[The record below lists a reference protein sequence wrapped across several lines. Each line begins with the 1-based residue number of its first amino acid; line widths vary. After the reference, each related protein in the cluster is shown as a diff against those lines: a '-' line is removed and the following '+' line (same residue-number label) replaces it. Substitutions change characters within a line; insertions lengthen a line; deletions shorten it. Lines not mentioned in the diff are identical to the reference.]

1 MVQAII
7 LQILLIAF
15 NSVFSCAEIAVI
27 SMSDA
32 KLKQMAQD
40 GDKRAKKLLALT
52 EEPSKFLATIQ
63 VAITLA
69 SLLGGAFAADNFA
82 DPLTELL
89 ITAGLPVTRAIVY
102 PVILVIIT
110 LLLTYFSIVFGELV
124 PKRLAMKK
132 TEQIALGLSGVMYV
146 MSKICAPLVWLL
158 TKSTNGVL
166 RLLGIDPDSDDD
178 VVTEEEIKLMLAE
191 GNEQGTIMEEESELI
206 NNVFDFTD
214 MSVEQVSTRRRDVI
228 FLYIEDGDEAWAKT
242 IMESRH
248 TYYPVCQDSPDNVVG
263 ILDTKDYFRSD
274 DRSIGYMM
282 EHAVNKPYFV
292 PEEMRANSLFAEMKK
307 SRNYFAVV
315 LDEYGGMSGIVTL
328 HDLIEEL
335 VGELEEE
342 EAPPKPDDIAQID
355 EETWCIQ
362 GCAELEEVEEALGV
376 SLPTDTFDTFSGFI
390 CEIICRVPEEG
401 ESFEC
406 ESNGLEIQVKNV
418 QDHLIDYAIVKKLP
432 PEAEEDEDEEKE

>member
-15 NSVFSCAEIAVI
+15 NSIFSCAEIAVI
-27 SMSDA
+27 SMSDT
-32 KLKQMAQD
+32 KLKYMAQD

-52 EEPSKFLATIQ
+52 EQPSKFLATIQ

-69 SLLGGAFAADNFA
+69 SLLGGAIAADNFA

-89 ITAGLPVTRAIVY
+89 ISVGIPVTRAILY
-102 PVILVIIT
+102 PVILVIVT
-110 LLLTYFSIVFGELV
+110 LLVTYFSIVFGELV
-124 PKRLAMKK
+124 PKRVAMKK
-132 TEQIALGLSGVMYV
+132 TEQIALGLSGFLYF
-146 MSKICAPLVWLL
+146 MSKLCAPLVWLL
-158 TKSTNGVL
+158 TKSTNAVL
-166 RLLGIDPDSDDD
+166 KILGIDPDSNDEI
-178 VVTEEEIKLMLAE
+178 VTEEEIKMMLAE

-214 MSVEQVSTRRRDVI
+214 MTAEQVSTRRRDVI
-228 FLYIEDGDEAWAKT
+228 FLYIEDGEEAWAKT

-274 DRSIGYMM
+274 DRSIDYMM

-292 PEEMRANSLFAEMKK
+292 PEEMRANALFAEMKK

-342 EAPPKPDDIAQID
+342 EAPPKPDDIAELD
-355 EETWCIQ
+355 EDTWCIQ
-362 GCAELEEVEEALGV
+362 GCAELDEVEEALGV
-376 SLPTDTFDTFSGFI
+376 TLPTDTFDTFSGFI
-390 CEIICRVPEEG
+390 CEIISRVPEEG
-401 ESFEC
+401 ESFQC
-406 ESNGLEIQVKNV
+406 ESCGLLIDVKNV
-418 QDHLIDYAIVKKLP
+418 QDHMIDYAIVKKLL
-432 PEAEEDEDEEKE
+432 PEETEDEDEDKE